1 MKKPTIFKV
10 FIAVVF
16 LLLSISSHAQ
26 LRKNFTP
33 RYTTSLNGDIL
44 VIGNN
49 ILNRDNGNG
58 QRPKD
63 PYNSTGSFSEVNDNF
78 NMKFVDI
85 DTDNST
91 FNSSSATL
99 TIPQAS
105 KTCFEIVYAALYWS
119 GTYQGSDRS
128 KINQVKL
135 KTSESGAAYKAITGT
150 VVWDEGGTGVSNAYA
165 SKPYAC
171 FKDITAE
178 VKASKEGVYTV
189 ADIMCSEGKFS
200 PGGNSAGWSIYV
212 IYKDPLLP
220 NKYIT
225 SFDGFSIIR
234 NSDPPLDIPISG
246 FRTNPFGD
254 VNVKLAFSALEG
266 DNQLTGDGLEFK
278 GDKSAAWGAIS
289 SLVRPIDIVGIRNP
303 RLVPNFFNSTITD
316 GDIIMGGRTPN
327 SINTLGYDA
336 GVVKIDNVG
345 NKIIQNDETNA
356 TLRISTSSDS
366 YYMFFN
372 ALSVEII
379 APKIVI
385 RKNVLDK
392 DDKII
397 SGQSV
402 SLDQELRYELKF
414 KNEGNDNAKNFTITD
429 VLPKNVIFNG
439 LSDII
444 SMDADITATYDAV
457 TRTIVF
463 KVPDYKVV
471 SKQAG
476 GAEYTIKFKVRV
488 VKDCNELVDACSNEI
503 KNTAVSKYY
512 GDKNTTPEGFGE
524 GSYSTIS
531 ECNVGEP
538 TSTNFLVG
546 IDKCLF
552 SRDVS
557 LCGTAVLTAAN
568 GYATYVWKNPSGVV
582 FGGNN
587 RQVTIDKPGT
597 YTVENSGAANCKPIT
612 QTFVV
617 TDYLAGTNK
626 SPIKGDNIDP
636 ATGEA
641 YGCVR
646 DNKPFPKIFLCGL
659 NDKRII
665 DTKITTA
672 ASIVWQET
680 KDVPPVGTPNP
691 DSCPYEGATNWT
703 TVENGP
709 IFTADR
715 AGVFRLVINY
725 GNTCV
730 VTHYFNVYQN
740 LLDPKAEKQD
750 IICNTPGKITV
761 TNPPQNSGYSYSLDG
776 TNYQTSSVFNNVAAG
791 DYKVQIRQTEL
802 IGGQISTCPFFVDVT
817 VQKLEFKT
825 SLEATHPICS
835 SERGTIKAVIS
846 NVPGEYKFILR
857 KKGTTV
863 DIQNTG
869 LITDNYTTFVGVD
882 PGVYEV
888 IFSTNHNGC
897 LETKEIEVF
906 DYRLTAEAKITKPLT
921 ACSDGEI
928 TVTVTGGTPRP
939 GPPPYYLYYI
949 NGNANY
955 VTSPIITVKSADLP
969 VGGIYNI
976 VVVDDK
982 GCTVTIPPITINEIA
997 KPTVTLTP
1005 NSVDCYGT
1013 KSGQINVTVTPANS
1027 GYAVSYSVDNGA
1039 FTSATP
1045 ITNLNAGTHSVVV
1058 KYTYNGVECTD
1069 PARTITITGPTDAL
1083 TASAGVSELAGCGP
1097 AGFEHQGKI
1106 RITNVQGGTP
1116 GYTYSFDNQTTW
1128 IPSNEAYVNP
1138 GKYTVYVKDSKG
1150 CIYAMSDIVLDPK
1163 PADPSIEPDPKV
1175 VYNCDGTGQAT
1186 VVVNNTGGANYT
1198 YEYYIDNTPNTPITS
1213 NVFNNVPVG
1222 THQISVKYKLVAA
1235 TTYSNLLKEDFGS
1248 GEDTKSPGISPL
1260 YCWERQDYITE
1271 CGHGLWHDYLLNDGE
1286 YVVTKGILPDHRN
1299 DFGWV
1304 IPKDHTSNGTNSE
1317 GRYLAVNIGGTVGKG
1332 GILYQKTIYDIIPNQ
1347 DIKIQLYALNLLL
1360 ITNQKEA
1367 PNLTIEL
1374 HKNGVLVPG
1383 ASVNTADI
1391 AQNENWNFL
1400 DKLTINPGNNTSL
1413 DFVIR
1418 SNSDVIDGND
1428 LAIDDILV
1436 YQLPKSCIAEKKFDV
1451 IIQSN
1456 KAFKVSQPVID
1467 DATCSDKNDGR
1478 ITIAVE
1484 NFDPVNGFKYSI
1496 NNGATWSTSTTSPVI
1511 INGLAKGNYKVI
1523 VKNDD
1528 AGLCSKS
1535 FDSEIK
1541 APASVTVSASVV
1553 TPPTCTVGAIIEA
1566 IAGGGTPA
1574 YKYELRRTDGTIVT
1588 AFQDSNKFQLT
1599 VAQTGTFVVFVKDNS
1614 NCSSPSS
1621 NTVTVTG
1628 AVPPTATLDVN
1639 NSDLCYDA
1647 GNKATL
1653 AVTVNN
1659 GKAPFSYSLDGQTG
1673 QSSNV
1678 FTNVSPGA
1686 HTIIVTDSNG
1696 CTATVSGI
1704 PVIADELKAE
1714 AKLTKT
1720 IDCTTS
1726 PKAQITISNIQGGTP
1741 AYTYE
1746 VSTNGGTTFTSM
1758 PTNVY
1763 ETDIAGNYVFRVTD
1777 SKGCKFVT
1785 AAVTVNAKVDPTA
1798 SLVSK
1803 IDPKCN
1809 NGTDGQFTVQA
1820 AGGAGAPYTYSFDGN
1835 TFGTSATYSGLNA
1848 FVGTVNSREYT
1859 YQVKDAKG
1867 CLSPVYKVT
1876 LNNPTKVVAS
1886 ANFAPNTT
1894 CSTTTIITVSA
1905 VGGTGNYQYSFGV
1918 GNTNYTDTNTTTV
1931 NNTNSAQTITYSV
1944 RDTNGCIDTKTIS
1957 VPAFDPIKTLNLS
1970 TPAAITCNNTETSI
1984 TLTTTGGIAPITYT
1998 ITSGPVTGSNTTGVF
2013 SNLTP
2018 GSYSFSATDARGC
2031 SATASTVINNAPT
2044 LTASAGKTDEVCASA
2059 NNGTAT
2065 FTVSSS
2071 NFTYTIAP
2079 ASGTANKVGNVV
2091 TVTGLAPGTYTFTAT
2106 DTNTG
2111 CSSAPVDAVIGSAA
2125 VINFTAV
2132 ASKINCSTTVSTIT
2146 ITGLTG
2152 GSGGYSYAY
2161 ATSPS
2166 TVPSTAYGSILQVD
2180 TAVLTTSIDVYVK
2193 DSNGCFVKRTVTVS
2207 AEAAPQINPIAAQCY
2222 TGTPITVAITGTFTG
2237 PATYSKDGINYGTS
2251 NSFSLTPGTYTLS
2264 LKDAFGCPASIT
2276 YVVPEQL
2283 TIKTDV
2289 VPNTTCTPN
2298 TTISLSSTGGTG
2310 AVTYQVSYNGGGFVT
2325 AANPYTAT
2333 MAGNYQFRVTDS
2345 KTPAPACSALS
2356 SVINV
2361 TLNPTV
2367 LTINTTKV
2375 DVKCYSA
2382 STGSILVTP
2391 TSGKAPYTYSIT
2403 KATAPFTNY
2412 TVNNPSGLSAGT
2424 YNIVVTDALGCSTPS
2439 TASVTITEPSE
2450 LKASA
2455 TVDPFT
2461 CDTSNN
2467 KESKDV
2473 VVTATGG
2480 SGTYTYSFNG
2490 GSFENSNLF
2499 SVTDD
2504 GTTQTVRY
2512 SVKDINGCITPEQT
2526 ISITPLN
2533 RPEIAN
2539 VAVTPIY
2546 CDPVASRTSTATIT
2560 LSSGSGTYTIV
2571 SGTTINTT
2579 GATNGIFTGLAAGN
2593 YVFRV
2598 TNANG
2603 CYDDFSKNIPALVSI
2618 KAIAVKQ
2625 NDVYCYLGTT
2635 GNIKYDVSNFTSS
2648 YSYTVNGVTT
2658 ETNKTDASFILPN
2671 LGKGTYVV
2679 VFTDDTTLCTV
2690 STSVT
2695 INEPAS
2701 KVSAVVA
2708 QVNANCGKATSKV
2721 TVTASGGTPDYKYA
2735 YMQNNVAPADTDY
2748 VLSPSA
2754 DLNPTTNTQWDIW
2767 VKDAN
2772 GCTEKVDVT
2781 ITTDPVPSLSAVV
2794 ANQCTASGSNFQIVA
2809 TATSGVAPYT
2819 YTINTGV
2826 APSPANTFTVPAGT
2840 YTITVKDANGCPATT
2855 VITVNDPLS
2864 AVATPKKDITCSLPA
2879 EARIDVEVFGGKA
2892 PFAYRV
2898 KIGAGAYTGAPIPFT
2913 GNILTYSPTSLLGN
2927 TYEFEIS
2934 DSNGVACTAFT
2945 KVITT
2950 TTPATVTASAAKVD
2964 PTCNGFNDGSVEI
2977 TATAGVSPFEYSFNG
2992 SPFDT
2997 KSVFGGLTAGTY
3009 SYQVRDA
3016 KGCVSTSQN
3025 ITLIDPVKIEADVT
3039 PSIIECNDNKPGS
3052 ITVDITAGGVAPFTY
3067 TIYNN
3072 AFTQVMPP
3080 VVTTATSVTF
3090 GGDPLFPTLLTYGD
3104 YYVTIVDSNGCEF
3117 KSGKTRIE
3125 TNPYIEATGV
3135 ASSGTCALGASA
3147 TINVL
3152 TAAYPV
3158 TYSIFGQP
3166 LTAVGPTMANSHTFT
3181 GLDHGTTYQ
3190 FQVIDNGG
3198 CFTIVEVTTPPS
3210 PSSIALDPITKTDI
3224 LCFGNSSGEINFTVR
3239 NYGAGVSEIRY
3250 EVRDEL
3256 TNVLVPGK
3264 NGSLTG
3270 LTGAPAS
3277 GTVTGL
3283 NAGNYTLYLKE
3294 FDGTECNVSQK
3305 FQITQ
3310 PIQGLNSVVQS
3321 IKNANC
3327 DNPAQVTLK
3336 TTGGTGP
3343 YTYAYAVAP
3352 ATPTVFASGNVLNLD
3367 PGAAGTDLVWNI
3379 IVRDF
3384 NNCTFPLQVTI
3395 VKDPSP
3401 VIALNVVN
3409 KCAAEDN
3416 FTVHVTETTAGTGA
3430 YSISVDSNSAYTS
3443 IGGLPYDVTGLHS
3456 GPHTIYIK
3464 DANGCIDSKT
3474 ITIDAPLKVVPE
3486 IGTLPNCG
3494 VSNGSITLTPSGG
3507 SGAYTYTIT
3516 PSYPSV
3522 TITGN
3527 TISGLPDGTYTV
3539 TMTDNNNRD
3548 NSNVPCSTT
3557 AEITLSKGTDVTFD
3571 AEVVNVACKGD
3582 STGSIKVNLL
3592 PGNNDTVYTYAISPA
3607 AGTQTGNVFSN
3618 LPANTYTIT
3627 VTSGRGCYL
3636 ALPYTVGEPT
3646 NDLTAGAVVTPYAC
3660 SIVGDTPDA
3669 AIVTVNASG
3678 GSGGYK
3684 YNFDGGTVYYDNNV
3698 LLVNNDNSTTP
3709 KTINYYVI
3717 DKNGCKT
3724 NGTATVDPFIK
3735 LTGIDFDLTVAPTCP
3750 LNVATI
3756 TLTALGGNTPIT
3768 KYEMVSPTSIDN
3780 GNVAVFN
3787 NIQPNVNYVFRV
3799 TDSRGCSIE
3808 RPYKLDPIAPI
3819 DITRT
3824 SSTNVSCNSVNGID
3838 NNGTATFTVSDFSAA
3853 GYTVAVTSTPALL
3866 PYNTPTIAGNTVTV
3880 TGLVEGTYT
3889 VTVTDNTT
3897 NCPKSANVTITMP
3910 APIVINASATKV
3922 YCSNADSQI
3931 TVTSVVGGTSAYTY
3945 AVVPGGTAAP
3955 TTFPNDINTPVT
3967 VNTALTN
3974 LSWDVYVKD
3983 ANGCIAGPQNVNVI
3997 YNAAPSLTMP
4007 AQQCFVGTDL
4017 TVDLDA
4023 LSTTYNGVKSFTI
4036 NGLPTA
4042 SLATFTADGSY
4053 TIKVIDDNGC
4063 EDTKVYIVQKQL
4075 TAGATLKKD
4084 LYCAA
4089 PVNATI
4095 DVEIKGGVAPYTY
4108 QMYYNGNPSGGLT
4121 PTTGDFTV
4129 SVAGDGDYYF
4139 VITDSNTPACSVTTN
4154 TEKVSVPEKPEG
4166 TETHIDL
4173 KCFGDSDGSLTITP
4187 SKGVGPYTFAI
4198 TPNINATGNTSGIY
4212 TDLTAGNYSVVVTDS
4227 KGCTSDP
4234 ILVTISAPTALTA
4247 THNVLPNTDCSNKR
4261 VIEIIASGGT
4271 QIAAGGYYYNFN
4283 NLGYDTDNTFTV
4295 VDGTGPQ
4302 TVTYTVKDANGC
4314 EFTGPVTITINPL
4327 NSPTD
4332 LTFTSSAITCAT
4344 GNSSNV
4350 SVTATNG
4357 VGPLTFEIIEFNG
4370 AAPAVP
4376 YAPVTVA
4383 DNTVAAVFNGLPFG
4397 EYVFK
4402 VTDDN
4407 KCTYTEQHSIKDVVR
4422 IEVIHTLLAD
4432 MSCNTTNDGKVT
4444 FEVSKFAGTY
4454 TYTITKD
4461 GAPFVAL
4468 TTTSDTEIVLTGLAF
4483 GIYEITA
4490 VDDITSC
4497 PVTYSVTVKQPSLV
4511 TVSETGNIPANCNEG
4526 AFVTVQGAGGSPDYT
4541 YSFVHAGAPAGAF
4554 DAASTRELDPA
4565 DAVAWYVYAKDQNGC
4580 ISAPITV
4587 NITTDPLPAGFLAS
4601 ATSQCPDVNG
4611 NYTIVVDDSAATGM
4625 APFTYSIGG
4634 DFQPGKTF
4642 TVNVPGTYNLTVK
4655 DKFGCTFEFT
4665 GIVNIFEPLDLNTT
4679 DIVLPTCAEGDGTIT
4694 VTATGGT
4701 GNYSY
4706 TLGAVTITTTPAV
4719 FDTLSSGTHTIVVTD
4734 LGTPSNCTAE
4744 VKVTLGAATPIDGF
4758 DATAT
4763 PVTCFGS
4770 MDGTITASINQTGV
4784 NDNPKYMYSINGG
4797 LPQESP
4803 YFTGLAV
4810 GNYTVAVI
4818 SGRGCPAS
4826 KIVEVEGPDLIVV
4839 PTPDVV
4845 DYGCTTENNSNY
4857 ATITV
4862 NGVLGGSGNYI
4873 YTFTKGGVDVYSG
4886 TRNSF
4891 TEMDYTGGTYTIT
4904 VKDDKDCVGNTVTA
4918 TIKPFIA
4925 MDDVTVKVDTQIT
4938 CINNEEITVTVRDKN
4953 GVAIV
4958 GDLEYTLTGTN
4969 GTVYGPIVNT
4979 TGIFNGI
4986 NSLPVGN
4993 YKISVHNRD
5002 TGCIIEDV
5010 HYVFEPNVFELKA
5023 VPASD
5028 RICYGTLDGQVALTL
5043 LDNFGNPA
5051 GPFTYTITGPY
5062 PSTVTRTGAGPD
5074 TVVNLTAGQYSVI
5087 AKLDNSPE
5095 CTTLPVIFTIEQ
5107 PTAELIV
5114 TKTQS
5119 EITCVT
5125 NNDDGVI
5132 IASATGGW
5140 PGQYQYELRSGT
5152 TVLEIYRDSPVFD
5165 NLKAGTYTVYA
5176 KDGYGC
5182 EAFVNATLVNPTPI
5196 NVTISA
5202 TPMLTCFDNA
5212 DGVVTINPV
5221 TGGSGNYTYTLHGVL
5236 TDGTVITEQ
5245 SQGATQFTGLKAGSY
5260 YVTVNDTWT
5269 CTNNSN
5275 TVIIDQPQEVKGTLT
5290 IVTNETCEI
5299 VPVIKLTF
5307 QGGTPP
5313 YYYSA
5318 DGTNYSG
5325 PYNSFVD
5332 ITLPVTLA
5340 KTEYKYFVKDANGCI
5355 NPETNSIPFSPV
5367 PVLDFER
5374 LSEINIRCQ
5383 GSSTGSITVVAKGGL
5398 GNYIYTLLNEAR
5410 VPITPAPIQETPG
5423 YFNNLP
5429 IGKYVVRVESS
5440 DCKEFSPVIE
5450 LTEPNR
5456 PLGAI
5461 PTVTDVTCNGYNNG
5475 KIVIAATGG
5484 TGAYKYA
5491 IEPEF
5496 RQFFD
5501 KNEFENLKPGLYDVL
5516 VQDENECYILL
5527 KDIEVKEPDPLT
5539 AVLIPNSMIPEVCV
5553 GDKNGQFAIEIIGGT
5568 APYKASLDNEN
5579 GPFLPVNG
5587 NTVDYTGLTGGIH
5600 TVYIADNG
5608 GCPTEI
5614 VIDMPLPVVLDPT
5627 VKVTYDCVNNMQAN
5641 MVVVSIDESNNPAD
5655 VDYALDGSTTY
5666 QESNIFTNLTPGSH
5680 TITARHTNGCEKTTI
5695 PFDIVAYAPLQLTLA
5710 EEKGVWNII
5719 TASAVGGG
5727 GDYVYSIDGV
5737 NFSSETKFKI
5747 YKTGTYTITVR
5758 DKNGCTDTKDYY
5770 IKYVDVCL
5778 DNYFTPAGS
5787 INTTWGPG
5795 CTNIYNNLTF
5805 SIFDRYGRVIAKYH
5819 YGQKWDGKYNGEDLP
5834 SGDYWYVL
5842 KLNDENDGREFVGHF
5857 TLYR

>member
-568 GYATYVWKNPSGVV
+568 GYTTYVWKNPSGVV

-982 GCTVTIPPITINEIA
+982 GCTVTIPPITINEIV

-1541 APASVTVSASVV
+1541 APAVVTVSASVV

-1628 AVPPTATLDVN
+1628 AVPPTASLDVN

-1659 GKAPFSYSLDGQTG
+1659 GKSPFSYSLDGQTG

-1803 IDPKCN
+1803 TDPKCN

-2071 NFTYTIAP
+2071 NFIYTIAP

-2161 ATSPS
+2161 AASPS
-2166 TVPSTAYGSILQVD
+2166 TVPSTAYGSTLQVD
-2180 TAVLTTSIDVYVK
+2180 TAVLTTIIDVYVK

-2289 VPNTTCTPN
+2289 IPNTTCTPN

-2333 MAGNYQFRVTDS
+2333 AAGTYQFRVTDS

-2367 LTINTTKV
+2367 LTINTAKV
-2375 DVKCYSA
+2375 DVKCNGA

-2403 KATAPFTNY
+2403 KTTAPFTNY

-2424 YNIVVTDALGCSTPS
+2424 YNIVVTDNLGCTTPA
-2439 TASVTITEPSE
+2439 TASITITEPA
-2450 LKASA
+2450 LLDASA
-2455 TVDPFT
+2455 TIDAFT
-2461 CDTSNN
+2461 CNTSNT

-2480 SGTYTYSFNG
+2480 TLPYTYSFNG
-2490 GSFENSNLF
+2490 GSYETSNTF
-2499 SVTDD
+2499 TVGDNGNAQSVT
-2504 GTTQTVRY
+2504 Y
-2512 SVKDINGCITPEQT
+2512 SVKDGNGCITTVRT
-2526 ISITPLN
+2526 INITPLN
-2533 RPEIAN
+2533 PPKIASVN
-2539 VAVTPIY
+2539 ATIIY
-2546 CDPVASRTSTATIT
+2546 CDPVANRTSTATIT
-2560 LSSGSGTYTIV
+2560 LTAGTGSGAPTYTIV
-2571 SGTTINTT
+2571 SGPVVNET
-2579 GATNGIFTGLAAGN
+2579 GATSGIFTGLTAGN
-2593 YVFRV
+2593 YVFRA
-2598 TNANG
+2598 TDPNG
-2603 CYDDFSKNIPALVSI
+2603 CFAEFSKNIPPIVSI
-2618 KAIAVKQ
+2618 GVTPTKL
-2625 NDVYCYLGTT
+2625 NDVYCHGDNT
-2635 GNIKYDVSNFTSS
+2635 GNIRFNVYNFTGT
-2648 YSYTVNGVTT
+2648 YSYTVNSETPVTGRN
-2658 ETNKTDASFILPN
+2658 ETVFTLANRPA
-2671 LGKGTYVV
+2671 GTYDV
-2679 VFTDDTTLCTV
+2679 VFVDETTNCTTTV
-2690 STSVT
+2690 QVI
-2695 INEPAS
+2695 INEPA
-2701 KVSAVVA
+2701 VA
-2708 QVNANCGKATSKV
+2708 LGLVIDSNVNANCGKVTSTVTVHATGGTPGYEYAILDADDTTGTPIYGPSAVFNINSHSGADLNWVIYTKDSKGCITSRPV
-2721 TVTASGGTPDYKYA
+2721 TIATDSTPTVTAS
-2735 YMQNNVAPADTDY
+2735 V
-2748 VLSPSA
+2748 S
-2754 DLNPTTNTQWDIW
+2754 
-2767 VKDAN
+2767 
-2772 GCTEKVDVT
+2772 
-2781 ITTDPVPSLSAVV
+2781 
-2794 ANQCTASGSNFQIVA
+2794 NQCTASGSSFTIVA
-2809 TATSGVAPYT
+2809 VGANGVAPYT
-2819 YTINTGV
+2819 YTINTGI
-2826 APSPANTFTVPAGT
+2826 APSPADTFTVAAGT
-2840 YTITVKDANGCPATT
+2840 YTITVKDANGCTNITDVT
-2855 VITVNDPLS
+2855 VSGAMDPVAVREKDLTCAAVSPTDASIKITV
-2864 AVATPKKDITCSLPA
+2864 T
-2879 EARIDVEVFGGKA
+2879 GGA
-2892 PFAYRV
+2892 QPFAYRV
-2898 KIGAGAYTGAPIPFT
+2898 KLNAGTYTGTPIPF
-2913 GNILTYSPTSLLGN
+2913 PVAGN
-2927 TYEFEIS
+2927 TLIYTTGTDGTYQFEIT
-2934 DSNGVACTAFT
+2934 DANGCIKETGTVIINPTTA
-2945 KVITT
+2945 
-2950 TTPATVTASAAKVD
+2950 VTAD
-2964 PTCNGFNDGSVEI
+2964 YTPTNPTCNAYSDGVVVLNALTGE
-2977 TATAGVSPFEYSFNG
+2977 APFTYSFNG
-2992 SPFDT
+2992 SAFGN
-2997 KSVFGGLTAGTY
+2997 KYIFGGLTAG
-3009 SYQVRDA
+3009 SYNYAVRDV
-3016 KGCVSTSQN
+3016 KGCEFTGTAVLADPAPIVGHVTQTPIICN
-3025 ITLIDPVKIEADVT
+3025 LNTLGTFNVDVI
-3039 PSIIECNDNKPGS
+3039 SGG
-3052 ITVDITAGGVAPFTY
+3052 TAPYVYTLYDSSRNQLATYTENSVAPTTPY
-3067 TIYNN
+3067 T
-3072 AFTQVMPP
+3072 F
-3080 VVTTATSVTF
+3080 SGLDF
-3090 GGDPLFPTLLTYGD
+3090 G
-3104 YYVTIVDSNGCEF
+3104 YYYITIVDANGCKFE
-3117 KSGKTRIE
+3117 TLRLRIE
-3125 TNPYIEATGV
+3125 TPPYLDVTATVDSNNCATGV
-3135 ASSGTCALGASA
+3135 A
-3147 TINVL
+3147 
-3152 TAAYPV
+3152 V
-3158 TYSIFGQP
+3158 TVTTTGGQAPYRYSIFGQTETAP
-3166 LTAVGPTMANSHTFT
+3166 LASNSYTFT
-3181 GLDHGTTYQ
+3181 GLLHNTTYYL
-3190 FQVIDNGG
+3190 QVRDVNNCVSIK
-3198 CFTIVEVTTPPS
+3198 EVQTPPA
-3210 PSSIALDPITKTDI
+3210 PSTIKITGTAATDATCSGNANGRLD
-3224 LCFGNSSGEINFTVR
+3224 FTVEDYDPTVTR
-3239 NYGAGVSEIRY
+3239 IDYRILDALTLLPLPTPIAGF
-3250 EVRDEL
+3250 
-3256 TNVLVPGK
+3256 
-3264 NGSLTG
+3264 LTG
-3270 LTGAPAS
+3270 PAGGPVS
-3277 GTVTGL
+3277 HTINTL
-3283 NAGNYTLYLKE
+3283 PAGNYVLQVTENTGTLCSTAYTFSISQPAQPLKA
-3294 FDGTECNVSQK
+3294 NIVSV
-3305 FQITQ
+3305 T
-3310 PIQGLNSVVQS
+3310 P
-3321 IKNANC
+3321 ANC
-3327 DNPAQVTLK
+3327 NNGAFVTIK

-3343 YTYAYAVAP
+3343 YYYGAAVVP
-3352 ATPTVFASGNVLNLD
+3352 AIPTVFTSTNNVLELD
-3367 PGAAGTDLVWNI
+3367 PNSGTDWNI
-3379 IVRDF
+3379 IVRDSQG
-3384 NNCTFPLQVTI
+3384 CEVPLGQLITVAS
-3395 VKDPSP
+3395 SP
-3401 VIALNVVN
+3401 VIALDLLND
-3409 KCAAEDN
+3409 CAAEGT
-3416 FTVHVTETTAGTGA
+3416 FTVEVSATTGGVAP
-3430 YSISVDSNSAYTS
+3430 YSMSIDSDNSYAS
-3443 IGGLPYDVTGLHS
+3443 IPGLPHNVTNLSS
-3456 GPHTIYIK
+3456 GSHRIYIK
-3464 DANGCIDSKT
+3464 DVNGCIDFKD
-3474 ITIDAPLKVVPE
+3474 ININAPLNL
-3486 IGTLPNCG
+3486 LPAVINTSPTCLAING
-3494 VSNGSITLTPSGG
+3494 GSITLTTTGG
-3507 SGAYTYTIT
+3507 TGTYTYTINA
-3516 PSYPSV
+3516 PGAVV
-3522 TITGN
+3522 TNNVITNLAAG
-3527 TISGLPDGTYTV
+3527 SYTV
-3539 TMTDNNNRD
+3539 TVTDGVCNTT
-3548 NSNVPCSTT
+3548 VPVEL
-3557 AEITLSKGTDVTFD
+3557 AAPIPVTFD
-3571 AEVVNVACKGD
+3571 AVVEDAACFNS
-3582 STGSIKVNLL
+3582 STGSITVNLL
-3592 PGNNDTVYTYAISPA
+3592 PGNSEPVYTYAIASATATPLPV
-3607 AGTQTGNVFSN
+3607 GIVLVDNKFTNV
-3618 LPANTYTIT
+3618 PQGIYAIT
-3627 VTSGRGCYL
+3627 VTSGKGCPL
-3636 ALPYTVGEPT
+3636 TQNYTVGQPVAAVGAT
-3646 NDLTAGAVVTPYAC
+3646 VNVDPYRCNTSNAVQQAVVT
-3660 SIVGDTPDA
+3660 ITGT
-3669 AIVTVNASG
+3669 G
-3678 GSGGYK
+3678 GTAPYK
-3684 YNFDGGTVYYDNNV
+3684 YNFDGTTTYTDDNVKFVNSSVPETVHYYVMDAKGCMYDNTV
-3698 LLVNNDNSTTP
+3698 IVNP
-3709 KTINYYVI
+3709 YQ
-3717 DKNGCKT
+3717 
-3724 NGTATVDPFIK
+3724 P
-3735 LTGIDFDLTVAPTCP
+3735 LTGISFQVATAPVCPT
-3750 LNVATI
+3750 NVADI
-3756 TLTALGGNTPIT
+3756 RLVVSGGYTPMA
-3768 KYEMVSPTSIDN
+3768 KYEIISPSYRDN
-3780 GNVAVFN
+3780 LASDTFTGLT
-3787 NIQPNVNYVFRV
+3787 PNVNYLFRV
-3799 TDSRGCSIE
+3799 TDANGCYIE
-3808 RPYKLDPIAPI
+3808 DNYTVDPVIPI
-3819 DITRT
+3819 DIVRT
-3824 SSTNVSCNSVNGID
+3824 SSINVSCNTANGTN
-3838 NNGTATFTVSDFSAA
+3838 NNGSATFTVSDFSST
-3853 GYTVAVTSTPALL
+3853 GNYTISVSTNPVGLAFN
-3866 PYNTPTIAGNTVTV
+3866 PPTQTADVISL
-3880 TGLVEGTYT
+3880 TGLVAGTYT
-3889 VTVTDNTT
+3889 VTVEDITT
-3897 NCPKSANVTITMP
+3897 HCSKSADVTITMP
-3910 APIVINASATKV
+3910 APITFDAVATKV
-3922 YCSNADSQI
+3922 FCSEDRSYI
-3931 TVTSVVGGTSAYTY
+3931 TVSNIAGGTSAYTY
-3945 AVVPGGTAAP
+3945 AVVRAGDPAP
-3955 TTFPNDINTPVT
+3955 TVFTNNPVLEVDT
-3967 VNTALTN
+3967 NLTD
-3974 LSWDVYVKD
+3974 LSWDVYVQD
-3983 ANGCIAGPQNVNVI
+3983 ANLCISVPITVPVI
-3997 YNAAPSLTMP
+3997 YNVAPTLTMP
-4007 AQQCFVGTDL
+4007 AQQCFVGADL

-4075 TAGATLKKD
+4075 TAGATLTKD

-4095 DVEIKGGVAPYTY
+4095 DVEIKGGVGQYTY

-4129 SVAGDGDYYF
+4129 SVAADGDYYF

-4261 VIEIIASGGT
+4261 VIEVIASGGT

-4295 VDGTGPQ
+4295 VDATGPQ

-4332 LTFTSSAITCAT
+4332 LTFTPSAITCAT

-4407 KCTYTEQHSIKDVVR
+4407 KCTYTELLSIKDVVR

-4461 GAPFVAL
+4461 GAPFVAS

-4483 GIYEITA
+4483 GIYEIRA

-4541 YSFVHAGAPAGAF
+4541 YSFVHAGAVAGAF

-4587 NITTDPLPAGFLAS
+4587 NITTDPLPGGFLAS

-4634 DFQPGKTF
+4634 DFQSDKTF

-4744 VKVTLGAATPIDGF
+4744 VKVTLGAATPIKGF
-4758 DATAT
+4758 DAKAT

-4770 MDGTITASINQTGV
+4770 MDGTITASIDQTGV

-4862 NGVLGGSGNYI
+4862 NGVSGGSGNYI

-4918 TIKPFIA
+4918 TVKPFIA

-4993 YKISVHNRD
+4993 YKISIHNRD

-5043 LDNFGNPA
+5043 LDNLGNPA

-5074 TVVNLTAGQYSVI
+5074 TVINLTAGQYSVI

-5152 TVLEIYRDSPVFD
+5152 TVIEIYRDSPVFD

-5770 IKYVDVCL
+5770 IEYVDVCL
-5778 DNYFTPAGS
+5778 DNYFTPNGDG
-5787 INTTWGPG
+5787 INDTWGPG
-5795 CTNIYNNLTF
+5795 CTNIYNHLKF
-5805 SIFDRYGRVIAKYH
+5805 SIFDRYGRVIAKYT
-5819 YGQKWDGKYNGEDLP
+5819 YGQKWDGRYNGEELP